1 MKKEKK
7 EKKDN
12 KKNERPK
19 IRLKQ
24 GLVNLIITAVVLLII
39 GVLAYKFIGLIEAF
53 ILVIG
58 LALVLFI
65 GYLLDK
71 PKTKTKKRKVL
82 KIILLIAL
90 SFMILSLLAACV
102 FYIFPKWLNSGGEF
116 C

>member
-39 GVLAYKFIGLIEAF
+39 GILAYKFIGLIEAF
-53 ILVIG
+53 ILVI
-58 LALVLFI
+58 
-65 GYLLDK
+65 
-71 PKTKTKKRKVL
+71 
-82 KIILLIAL
+82 
-90 SFMILSLLAACV
+90 
-102 FYIFPKWLNSGGEF
+102 
-116 C
+116 